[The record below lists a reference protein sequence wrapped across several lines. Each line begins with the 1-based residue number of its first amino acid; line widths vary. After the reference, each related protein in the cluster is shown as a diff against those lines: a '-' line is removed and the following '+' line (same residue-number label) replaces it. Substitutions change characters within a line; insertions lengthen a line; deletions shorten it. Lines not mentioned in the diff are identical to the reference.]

1 MWAYYMQSRMYHDR
15 YGGPDVLFGTSS
27 WFYPQIFYD
36 MDKRGV
42 NRYKIFKALDDKV
55 CDRDELQE
63 RLVTLYP
70 ESKTTILS
78 AFNRYK

>member
-1 MWAYYMQSRMYHDR
+1 
-15 YGGPDVLFGTSS
+15 
-27 WFYPQIFYD
+27 